1 MSTTAAPTGKDTDST
16 NPTEKRKEDNSMMTT
31 TTAKLHASGSDVIN
45 STEPR
50 SSALDTSR
58 FYNQT
63 QTQLQSSAEQQFQVV
78 DRAIDHTK
86 DNVRKSIEE
95 VRREIPEY
103 AQSVSDYHQ
112 QAMDSAQEITDNF
125 LESQR
130 NIINSVESSWTSY
143 LETVYWW
150 LSPRKLAE
158 IYAQS
163 MSNLADNSVSASR
176 IWNKVVLANMDA
188 SKSFLR
194 RASEAS
200 KDLSKIN
207 ANTARTFERTSSQI
221 RDTTVGNNER
231 YQQ

>member
-1 MSTTAAPTGKDTDST
+1 
-16 NPTEKRKEDNSMMTT
+16 
-31 TTAKLHASGSDVIN
+31 
-45 STEPR
+45 
-50 SSALDTSR
+50 
-58 FYNQT
+58 
-63 QTQLQSSAEQQFQVV
+63 VV